1 LENIPAYKSK
11 KFQCPHCQAIAQ
23 QDWFDVQSA
32 GDTIYAIIRH
42 IYFDYRAN
50 IQSYQQEA
58 ITAFLKKLEPNI
70 KHDMLSYIPDSFS
83 LATCTSCHDIS
94 LWIDKE
100 LVYPKKTSAPPPN
113 SDMDDR
119 IKGLYHEAAAI
130 LIDSPK
136 GATALLRLALQLLLK
151 QLGKSGENINND
163 IKELVSDGLSP
174 KIQKALDLVRVVGNN
189 AVHPGQ
195 INIDDNNEIAVKLFH
210 ILNFIADEMVTK
222 PKELEL
228 LYDNVI
234 PEETKKHIK
243 QRDGT
248 S

>member
-1 LENIPAYKSK
+1 MEDIPAYKSK

-23 QDWFDVQSA
+23 QGWFDVSSA
-32 GDTIYAIIRH
+32 GDTINELIRH
-42 IYFDYRAN
+42 IYFDYRTN
-50 IQSYQQEA
+50 ISDYQQKA
-58 ITAFLKKLEPNI
+58 IASFLEKIGPYI
-70 KHDMLSYIPDSFS
+70 KRDMQRYIPDSFS
-83 LATCTSCHDIS
+83 IATCTSCDDIS

-100 LVYPKKTSAPPPN
+100 LVYPKKISVPPPN
-113 SDMDDR
+113 NDIDDK
-119 IKGLYHEAAAI
+119 IKDLYQEAAAI

-151 QLGKSGENINND
+151 QLGKSGEDINND
-163 IKELVSDGLSP
+163 IKELVSKGLSP
-174 KIQKALDLVRVVGNN
+174 IIQKALDLIRVVGNN

-195 INIDDNNEIAVKLFH
+195 INIDDNSEIAVKLFH
-210 ILNFIADEMVTK
+210 IINFIADEMITK
-222 PKELEL
+222 PKELAL

-243 QRDGT
+243 QRDET